1 MLRYEVFAS
10 ERFLLRPVAVPL
22 REKMH
27 ARSGRHSCRCGDE
40 CTSWED
46 EYPRSR
52 APPARRARAGRR
64 CQSACHPDQ
73 TEMRA
78 AGALSNCVLPFGPLN
93 SAMRI
98 RVLVSTVFMR
108 AAGVVEMRLP
118 AGGVFPGAAIS
129 FEAGAP

>member
-10 ERFLLRPVAVPL
+10 ERFLLSRVAVPL

-46 EYPRSR
+46 EYPLLR

-64 CQSACHPDQ
+64 CQSACRPGQ
-73 TEMRA
+73 TE
-78 AGALSNCVLPFGPLN
+78 
-93 SAMRI
+93 
-98 RVLVSTVFMR
+98 MR

-129 FEAGAP
+129 IEAGAP